1 MARKFIT
8 PVDLSGFELQNP
20 KAHLLSSDPGSL
32 VSGDKG
38 LFWFNTTSNR
48 LKYWN
53 GSAAELKATDSD
65 LLQGNSSAYHLAR
78 GNQTGTQVASTI
90 SDLAAT
96 VQAYRLDQF
105 VAPNVDLSINSH
117 KLTNVTDPSSNQDAA
132 TKNYVDTQLAGVAS
146 GQVLKGSVRAA
157 VTTNVNLASPGTT
170 LDGLTAANG
179 EIYLLTAQS
188 TGSQGGPYV
197 YNGSGSA
204 MTRATN
210 WDTSGEAVLGSYWI
224 VREGTKADTF
234 ALLTNDSAITLGTT
248 TPVFTFISATGATYI
263 GGNGLTL
270 TGTTF
275 DVGAGTG
282 ISVAAD
288 SVGID
293 TSVVARKIV
302 GVIPTSTSGIFS
314 ISGAAVTINHG
325 LSNWSADLLLRYYT
339 SPGSGNTA
347 GARLEADD
355 VASDANNIVLT
366 LPGAPSANQYYVS
379 ITG

>member
-1 MARKFIT
+1 VARKFIT

-20 KAHLLSSDPGSL
+20 KGHLLSSDPTGL

-65 LLQGNSSAYHLAR
+65 LLQGQSSAYHLAR
-78 GNQTGTQVASTI
+78 GNHSGTQVASTI
-90 SDLAAT
+90 SDLATA

-105 VAPNVDLSINSH
+105 VAPNIDLSINSH

-132 TKNYVDTQLAGVAS
+132 TKNYVDTQLAGLTS

-179 EIYLLTAQS
+179 EIYLLTAQT
-188 TGSQGGPYV
+188 TGSQDGPYV

-282 ISVAAD
+282 ISVGAD
-288 SVGID
+288 TVGID

-302 GVIPTSTSGIFS
+302 GVIPTTTGGIFS
-314 ISGAAVTINHG
+314 VSGAAVTINHG
-325 LSNWSADLLLRYYT
+325 LNNWSAQLVLRYY
-339 SPGSGNTA
+339 SFPGAGNTA

-366 LPGAPSANQYYVS
+366 LPGAPAANQYYVS

>member
-1 MARKFIT
+1 VARKFIT

-20 KAHLLSSDPGSL
+20 KGHLLSSDPAGL

-78 GNQTGTQVASTI
+78 GNHSGTQVASTI

-105 VAPNVDLSINSH
+105 VAPNIDLTLNSH

-132 TKNYVDTQLAGVAS
+132 TKKYVDDAFASLAS
-146 GQVLKGSVRAA
+146 GQVTKGAVVAA
-157 VTTNVNLASPGTT
+157 STTNVNLASPGTT
-170 LDGLTAANG
+170 IDGVTAANG
-179 EIYLLTAQS
+179 EIYLLTGQT
-188 TGSQGGPYV
+188 TGSQNGPYV
-197 YNGSGSA
+197 FNGSASA
-204 MTRATN
+204 MTRAVN
-210 WDTSGEAVLGSYWI
+210 WDTSAEAVLGSYWI
-224 VREGTKADTF
+224 VEKGTKADNL
-234 ALLTNDSAITLGTT
+234 AILTNDTAITLGTT
-248 TPVFTFISATGATYI
+248 TPTFTFISATGATYI

-288 SVGID
+288 TVGID

-325 LSNWSADLLLRYYT
+325 LSNWSAQLVLRYYT
-339 SPGSGNTA
+339 SPGSGNTS

>member
-20 KAHLLSSDPGSL
+20 KGHLLSSDPGSL

-65 LLQGNSSAYHLAR
+65 LLQGQSSSYHLAR
-78 GNQTGTQVASTI
+78 GNHTGTQVASTI

-105 VAPNVDLSINSH
+105 VAPNADLSINSH

-132 TKNYVDTQLAGVAS
+132 TKKYVDDAFAALAT

-157 VTTNVNLASPGTT
+157 VASNVNIASPGTT

-179 EIYLLTAQS
+179 EVYLLTAQS
-188 TGSQGGPYV
+188 TGSQDGPYV

-210 WDTSGEAVLGSYWI
+210 WDSSGEAVLGSYWI

-234 ALLTNDSAITLGTT
+234 ALLTNDSAITIGTT
-248 TPVFTFISATGATYI
+248 TPTFTFISATGATYV

-293 TSVVARKIV
+293 TSVVARKVV
-302 GVIPTSTSGIFS
+302 GVIPTSSSGIFS
-314 ISGAAVTINHG
+314 ISGAVVTINHG
-325 LSNWSADLLLRYYT
+325 LNNWSADLTLRYYT
-339 SPGSGNTA
+339 SAGGGNTS

-366 LPGAPSANQYYVS
+366 LPGAPSTNQYYVS